1 MSLETDPDGVP
12 VVYDHPD
19 WSKRSGLRRRLD
31 RPFGIAGGA
40 TPAEELAAEIGEI
53 SEPLGRRYDLLVEGA
68 DGVWWWGDGY
78 PNLTEHPDFRR

>member
-31 RPFGIAGGA
+31 RPFGIAGGD
-40 TPAEELAAEIGEI
+40 TPAEGLAAEIGEI
-53 SEPLGRRYDLLVEGA
+53 SEPLGRSTTCWSRTMVCGGA
-68 DGVWWWGDGY
+68 TGS
-78 PNLTEHPDFRR
+78 PTP